1 MGLFFKTLG
10 GTGIIIALCLSF
22 FTFVMVNVAITTSWT
37 EVVLTGCSVT
47 NGTHADVTLYTQPRM
62 GMCRIEDAINVKD
75 SQCYMWT
82 DNNFWE
88 SYDDVTS
95 SNNGATFAAEH
106 TFPDIYD
113 LMAAV
118 VVFTLVMWIILALH
132 YFKPEWIGRW
142 IAQLI
147 IGLFSAL
154 TFVITL
160 YASIASNTTDITDSE
175 KWQLFYRNSLGISC
189 SGNGHTAYT
198 GTGTCVV
205 GFLSSFF
212 TFMLVYFPTLGGR
225 CGMCADLEAIP
236 TDSDINKGLVD
247 GDRKSTDSAYV
258 PPIV

>member
-1 MGLFFKTLG
+1 MYDCSDDTLTTTLENHSG
-10 GTGIIIALCLSF
+10 FVNCLE
-22 FTFVMVNVAITTSWT
+22 IHD
-37 EVVLTGCSVT
+37 GK
-47 NGTHADVTLYTQPRM
+47 LYTS
-62 GMCRIEDAINVKD
+62 GHDKTINVYEC
-75 SQCYMWT
+75 S
-82 DNNFWE
+82 
-88 SYDDVTS
+88 DD
-95 SNNGATFAAEH
+95 
-106 TFPDIYD
+106 
-113 LMAAV
+113 
-118 VVFTLVMWIILALH
+118 
-132 YFKPEWIGRW
+132 RW
-142 IAQLI
+142 NAQLI